1 MESQVKQDCLKRLN
15 YIEGHIKGI
24 SKMVEEDKY
33 CVEVLHQTYAV
44 RKALK
49 KLDALLLEGHL
60 RSCVPAGVKEG
71 REEQVLTEL
80 IDLYNLAEN

>member
-1 MESQVKQDCLKRLN
+1 LESHVKLDCLKRLN

-24 SKMVEEDKY
+24 RKMVDEDKY
-33 CVEVLHQTYAV
+33 CIEVLHQTYAV

-49 KLDALLLEGHL
+49 KLDSLLLEGHL

-71 REEQVLTEL
+71 REEQVLSEL

>member
-1 MESQVKQDCLKRLN
+1 MESDVKLDCLKRLN

-24 SKMVEEDKY
+24 RKMVDEDKY
-33 CVEVLHQTYAV
+33 CIEVLHQTYAV

-49 KLDALLLEGHL
+49 KLDSLLLEGHL
-60 RSCVPAGVKEG
+60 RSCVPVGVREG
-71 REEQVLTEL
+71 REEQVLSEL

>member
-1 MESQVKQDCLKRLN
+1 MESDVKLDCLKRLN

-24 SKMVEEDKY
+24 RKMVDEDKY
-33 CVEVLHQTYAV
+33 CIEVLHQTYAV

-49 KLDALLLEGHL
+49 KLDSLLLEGHL
-60 RSCVPAGVKEG
+60 RSCVLAGVREG
-71 REEQVLTEL
+71 REEQVLSEL